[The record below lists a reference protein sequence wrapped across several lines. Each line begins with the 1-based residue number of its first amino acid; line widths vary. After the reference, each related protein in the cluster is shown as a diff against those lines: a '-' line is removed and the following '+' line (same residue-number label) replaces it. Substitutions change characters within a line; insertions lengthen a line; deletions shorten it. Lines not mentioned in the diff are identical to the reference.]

1 MRTTT
6 ALYYHRYCLCCSRTE
21 CTVTCIGNNGTFG
34 DRQFIKCDL
43 ANFSVVLVR
52 SAFLIKT
59 DRRSALEQ
67 WCNELEYPIDIID

>member
-59 DRRSALEQ
+59 DRRKEALS
-67 WCNELEYPIDIID
+67 NSGVMNLNIR

>member
-1 MRTTT
+1 M
-6 ALYYHRYCLCCSRTE
+6 
-21 CTVTCIGNNGTFG
+21 TCIGNNGTFG

-59 DRRSALEQ
+59 DRRKE
-67 WCNELEYPIDIID
+67 ELSNSGVMNLNIR